1 MLRTAFRPLVR
12 AVRLL
17 AGVLHQLCELHAALC
32 LRQRGRARGHPR
44 RFRSPGNSSALDSRP
59 GTLPA
64 MSEHGWRHM
73 LKLQA
78 AGLCTQCASKS
89 LKGKW
94 RVRRLPQTGAR
105 AGEKEVRVQAVEK
118 GRTGTTAERRL
129 ALAVQSSPIFSAAVG
144 CQPTHRRTVLG
155 MGSSGLEWLAA
166 NQTNE
171 LPLLRTPLLAPGRF
185 RILNT
190 PS

>member
-1 MLRTAFRPLVR
+1 MLRTALSATRPSRAIAGRSIAPVVR
-12 AVRLL
+12 IACCTVSAPGRPCPRASEAFSFPGRPCSRFPAGYTPGHERIRL
-17 AGVLHQLCELHAALC
+17 AAHAEAT
-32 LRQRGRARGHPR
+32 GG
-44 RFRSPGNSSALDSRP
+44 
-59 GTLPA
+59 GTLHSMCQQVP
-64 MSEHGWRHM
+64 
-73 LKLQA
+73 Q
-78 AGLCTQCASKS
+78 
-89 LKGKW
+89 GKMAL
-94 RVRRLPQTGAR
+94 RRLPQTGAR

-118 GRTGTTAERRL
+118 GRTGTTAARRL

-144 CQPTHRRTVLG
+144 SQPTHRRTVLG
-155 MGSSGLEWLAA
+155 IGSSGLEWLAA